1 MRSEQPR
8 YDFFINLK
16 FKIFKQKIKV
26 IITSKGVNVNIFF
39 ANTELSEQE
48 QFENL
53 KTLLENVNEFIP
65 RGSKNVK
72 SITLQVKFTK
82 IHEIL
87 VFSLTFYALQNS

>member
-1 MRSEQPR
+1 MQMHYFS
-8 YDFFINLK
+8 
-16 FKIFKQKIKV
+16 KIFFVNFRFKFSKQIKV

-72 SITLQVKFTK
+72 SITLQV
-82 IHEIL
+82 
-87 VFSLTFYALQNS
+87 